1 MPHREFLVPHLISKA
16 GDRRAGLVRW
26 AVVFYAAALVVMERR
41 LEQAADRERETRT
54 RATEQA
60 EVAMH
65 TVKVI
70 AGGFLL
76 LAVCLLIGRL
86 AGGAAPGANL
96 ASAAKLFIPLWLV
109 VAAVNMWIGVAKAG
123 YTVADEAPVF
133 LVVFAIPAVVALL
146 LVWRLTRH

>member
-1 MPHREFLVPHLISKA
+1 
-16 GDRRAGLVRW
+16 
-26 AVVFYAAALVVMERR
+26 
-41 LEQAADRERETRT
+41 
-54 RATEQA
+54 
-60 EVAMH
+60 MH

-86 AGGAAPGANL
+86 AGGAASGAHL

-109 VAAVNMWIGVAKAG
+109 VAAVNLWIGVAKAG